1 MSGFILSQLDT
12 RNIIHFFFA
21 KTKDINSLQ
30 NMFFYLF
37 KSILQTV
44 ETNQKLAT
52 DLNVNI
58 IVRK

>member
-1 MSGFILSQLDT
+1 
-12 RNIIHFFFA
+12 
-21 KTKDINSLQ
+21 
-30 NMFFYLF
+30 MFFYLF